1 MILLLVLAIP
11 AGCAK
16 NYTPAACEALDPEFY
31 AEPEDSFESY
41 NRAMFK
47 FNLEVDRTLI
57 APTARLYR
65 EKANKNLQSGVSNF
79 FDNLKEPRNFVAA
92 TLMGNAEGMVHSS
105 MRFTLNSTIGL
116 GGIFDVGEAAG
127 VEYADYDFGQVMGYW
142 GIGSGPYI
150 ILPIFGPAT
159 PRSMAGSWIDHRYTY
174 IVPRIDKS
182 EHQTFVQYMQ
192 WLDIR
197 ARLFPLTDALE
208 EQPDPYI
215 FLRESY
221 RQTRLNRICSP

>member
-1 MILLLVLAIP
+1 MLAIP
-11 AGCAK
+11 VGCAK

-31 AEPEDSFESY
+31 VEPEDSFESY
-41 NRAMFK
+41 NRAMFE
-47 FNLEVDRTLI
+47 FNLEFDRVLV
-57 APTARLYR
+57 APTARFYR
-65 EKANKNLQSGVSNF
+65 KNTNETVQRGVSNF

-105 MRFTLNSTIGL
+105 LRFTLNSTVGL
-116 GGIFDVGEAAG
+116 GGFVDVGQAAG
-127 VEYADYDFGQVMGYW
+127 MQYTDYDFGHVMGYW

-150 ILPIFGPAT
+150 ILPIVGPAT
-159 PRSMAGSWIDHRYTY
+159 PRSMTGSWIDNRYTY
-174 IVPRIDKS
+174 IVPRIKKS

-192 WLDIR
+192 WLDAR
-197 ARLFPLTDALE
+197 ARLLPLTDVLE